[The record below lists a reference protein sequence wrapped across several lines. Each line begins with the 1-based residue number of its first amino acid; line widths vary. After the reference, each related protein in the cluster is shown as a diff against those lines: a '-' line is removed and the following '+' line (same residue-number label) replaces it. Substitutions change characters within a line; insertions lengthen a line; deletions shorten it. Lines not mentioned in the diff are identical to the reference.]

1 MQHVAVCSYRVSSSV
16 LGNDPAAVN
25 PYKPTLLRR
34 AVIINLLTQTQC
46 TQPALSLSQEW
57 GIMLQW
63 QLP

>member
-1 MQHVAVCSYRVSSSV
+1 MQHAVPRSYRVSSSV
-16 LGNDPAAVN
+16 AGNDPAAVN
-25 PYKPTLLRR
+25 PYKPALLRR

-57 GIMLQW
+57 EIMLQW